1 MSVRIIMPVRISS
14 VSMRAAMRGFAVA
27 AIAILAVAAVGAR
40 AIAQTSPTKPARK
53 LDADSFATPE
63 AAKKAKKDLTKPAT
77 LCSIYGDGFVN
88 VPGTDT
94 CVKIG
99 GSVRYETGGR
109 R

>member
-14 VSMRAAMRGFAVA
+14 VSMRAVVRGFAVA

-53 LDADSFATPE
+53 LDADLFATPE
-63 AAKKAKKDLTKPAT
+63 AAKKDPAKPAKS
-77 LCSIYGDGFVN
+77 CSIYGDGFVN